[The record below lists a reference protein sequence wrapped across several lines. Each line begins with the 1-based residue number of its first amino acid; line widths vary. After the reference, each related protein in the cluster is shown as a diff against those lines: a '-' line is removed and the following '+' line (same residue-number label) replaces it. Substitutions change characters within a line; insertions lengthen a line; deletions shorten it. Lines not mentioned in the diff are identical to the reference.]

1 MNPPEVRPPPLP
13 TRNYELK
20 GLDVPR
26 GAHLLPARPDPTG
39 PAIRVSAPYQKRI
52 DQYQEM
58 VDTQNP
64 YKAQAEREQSFMDR
78 LPYVQATSRQLQSHL
93 EIFDEEAW
101 PLPNRPEE
109 RQDFNDWLMRTNAE
123 RIRSALDACTDYAVI
138 MSRESSKGQFLDKAM
153 VRRMHSKSVAAKAS
167 RGRANRA
174 PSEPNTS
181 PAAAANQSSHADSAR
196 SAKAGQGVAMS
207 SLDSPLPGYDQDGNS
222 TDAASGSEYE
232 PTSDGQG
239 HSDEE
244 ACDIEDGSLPIDDA
258 MGRIDSVPQEIPAED
273 IRHERVVSHSFQE
286 QLGEIPTLDPL
297 NRSNAMIPLRAET
310 TLVPDPQEMP
320 GTLTEALCN
329 WHHPLAKPLLAL
341 TLDDVTTSIV
351 NPRQQMCVLLHHFE
365 VGLDGVEAIIRGYVQ
380 IPETIETKQQR
391 EERLQKLGMRKSGDG
406 GFSGALKRAQQDKT
420 YGQGLWV
427 FYGIRFKQTSREKEI
442 GKPAKWLCIG
452 VPREACNKLKV
463 PIGHESEMVMLGGG
477 LSGSGSRTDRYKS
490 RMTRKYLLMCKGGI
504 APIDAWEEAEDW
516 KGGLLQKLRAAMA
529 NNGLRV
535 GYLEHGQGTKE
546 PKGKVLLVKEARIS
560 TIAHETPHITDAVLE
575 TQRAQSRAD
584 R

>member
-13 TRNYELK
+13 RRNCELK
-20 GLDVPR
+20 VFDVPR
-26 GAHLLPARPDPTG
+26 GAHLLPARPDSTG
-39 PAIRVSAPYQKRI
+39 AATRPSAPRHKRI

-58 VDTQNP
+58 VDAQNP
-64 YKAQAEREQSFMDR
+64 YKVQAEREQSFMDR

-93 EIFDEEAW
+93 EIFDDEAW

-123 RIRSALDACTDYAVI
+123 RIRSALDACKDYAVI
-138 MSRESSKGQFLDKAM
+138 MSRESNKGQFLDKVMA
-153 VRRMHSKSVAAKAS
+153 RRMHPKSVAAKAS

-174 PSEPNTS
+174 PSEPNRS
-181 PAAAANQSSHADSAR
+181 PTAAANQRFHAESAR
-196 SAKAGQGVAMS
+196 SAKAEQRVATN
-207 SLDSPLPGYDQDGNS
+207 SLNSPLPGYDQDGSS

-232 PTSDGQG
+232 PTSDGEDP
-239 HSDEE
+239 SDEE
-244 ACDIEDGSLPIDDA
+244 TCESEHGSLPIDDA
-258 MGRIDSVPQEIPAED
+258 MGRIDPVAQEIPAED
-273 IRHERVVSHSFQE
+273 IRHEGVDSHSFQE
-286 QLGEIPTLDPL
+286 QLGTIPTLDSL
-297 NRSNAMIPLRAET
+297 SHSDAMMPLRAET
-310 TLVPDPQEMP
+310 PPVPDPQDMP

-351 NPRQQMCVLLHHFE
+351 NPHQQMCVLLHHFE
-365 VGLDGVEAIIRGYVQ
+365 VGLDGVEAIVRGHVQ
-380 IPETIETKQQR
+380 IPETIERKQQR

-427 FYGIRFKQTSREKEI
+427 FYGIRFKQTLREREV
-442 GKPAKWLCIG
+442 GKRAKWLCIG

-463 PIGHESEMVMLGGG
+463 PIGHESEVVMLGGG
-477 LSGSGSRTDRYKS
+477 FSGSGSKTDPYKS

-535 GYLEHGQGTKE
+535 GYLEHGQSAKE
-546 PKGKVLLVKEARIS
+546 LKGKVLLVREARLS
-560 TIAHETPHITDAVLE
+560 TIVHEIP
-575 TQRAQSRAD
+575 
-584 R
+584 